1 MLWHTGENK
10 MIKGFI
16 LALQFLT
23 RIPIKISID
32 FNDKNIRNSIFF
44 FPLVGGLIGVFGGII
59 YHYLSPFNINIAS
72 FLTLLFTIILTGGLH
87 IDGLSDTFDGFLAN
101 KDKEK
106 TLEIMKDSRVGAFG
120 VLSIVMLVMF
130 KYILISN
137 VGVSLPI
144 ALTLSF
150 ANSRL
155 VASRVIMYKKVARP
169 GGLGELFHKSNP
181 EKLIFASSL
190 IYLVLLIFLNVKFI
204 MPLALTFISG
214 EIISRVSNKKI
225 RGLTGDVYGAI
236 IEIGDA
242 VSLLGFWGI
251 LLWI

>member
-1 MLWHTGENK
+1 MRPGLFGMLWYTSENK

-106 TLEIMKDSRVGAFG
+106 TDKVIK
-120 VLSIVMLVMF
+120 
-130 KYILISN
+130 ILKTI
-137 VGVSLPI
+137 
-144 ALTLSF
+144 
-150 ANSRL
+150 
-155 VASRVIMYKKVARP
+155 
-169 GGLGELFHKSNP
+169 
-181 EKLIFASSL
+181 
-190 IYLVLLIFLNVKFI
+190 
-204 MPLALTFISG
+204 
-214 EIISRVSNKKI
+214 
-225 RGLTGDVYGAI
+225 
-236 IEIGDA
+236 
-242 VSLLGFWGI
+242 
-251 LLWI
+251 